1 MCIVDPNFQISNSNE
16 KKYLAWQSKKL
27 IMIASVIFSSAF
39 DLLRIDIHGFNMF
52 CKHFVT
58 KYPGYFI
65 SPLRTTGSA
74 VETLF
79 SQYKYSAG
87 GKLDAANYSYSRA
100 VSLVKQVTTTHH
112 SGEDYRDG
120 ELAVPS
126 LPLSKKQYN
135 KMS

>member
-1 MCIVDPNFQISNSNE
+1 MCIVDPSFQISNSNE

-39 DLLRIDIHGFNMF
+39 DLLRIDIHRFNQF

-65 SPLRTTGSA
+65 SPLRITGSA

-87 GKLDAANYSYSRA
+87 GKLDAANYSYSQA

-112 SGEDYRDG
+112 SGKDYG
-120 ELAVPS
+120 W
-126 LPLSKKQYN
+126 
-135 KMS
+135 